1 MPAEAPPLD
10 MTHADIDSLWADYTE
25 RMAEIE
31 LFQRATKDIASAEW
45 KELIRYADQVK
56 NYPDGQSLSVS
67 LHNMTFRE
75 ARTGHLSVYRH
86 RSLDLDTRQINILR
100 RKNRQYQW
108 LLAEAYEEFE
118 DYIHNLYAYCGFVN
132 CDFWPLCD
140 YGSIT
145 LSDLKTK
152 TFPWYVEQSKKKKG
166 APHSTLARFRE
177 KFPGL
182 QPIEAK
188 NAFEVNLALAIT
200 LIEKLRH
207 IIVHNGGKAFNK
219 RKFIEIVAKQ
229 AGVYNNGNVSEEAE
243 GFINQFFGGDE
254 YENAVALLEIQIR
267 PELPFENY
275 ICRFGQ
281 LTNYL
286 MAYGFLLYEYAK
298 SITSEQQ
305 A

>member
-1 MPAEAPPLD
+1 
-10 MTHADIDSLWADYTE
+10 MTGADIERLWEDYAD

-31 LFQRATKDIASAEW
+31 LFQRATKDVASSEW
-45 KELIRYADQVK
+45 KELVRYAEQVK
-56 NYPDGQSLSVS
+56 NYPADAQSLSVS

-86 RSLDLDTRQINILR
+86 RSIDIDTKQLNILR

-118 DYIHNLYAYCGFVN
+118 DYINKMYAYCGFVDS
-132 CDFWPLCD
+132 DFWPLCD
-140 YGSIT
+140 YGSIA

-152 TFPWYVEQSKKKKG
+152 TFPWFIEQSKQKKG
-166 APHSTLARFRE
+166 SPHSTLARFRE
-177 KFPGL
+177 RFPEL
-182 QPIEAK
+182 RAVEAK
-188 NAFEVNLALAIT
+188 NAFEVHLALALS

-219 RKFIEIVAKQ
+219 RRFIEIVAKQ
-229 AGVYNNGNVSEEAE
+229 AGVYNNGNVRDDVES
-243 GFINQFFGGDE
+243 FINQFFGGEE
-254 YENAVALLEIQIR
+254 YENVVALLEIQLR
-267 PELPFENY
+267 PDLPFENY
-275 ICRFGQ
+275 ICRFGV

-298 SITSEQQ
+298 RLSSEQQ